1 MTKQCEMIQKAQ
13 DNNDRK
19 PAAMYEHVSIVC
31 CLTCISTRGWPKTTM
46 SACARVIATLNRLG
60 FLKKPTVGSDAP
72 PGGIKTEPLGALP
85 PGGRSAGLDRTVE
98 MKMMRASCPWKS
110 STVPTRTAAS
120 SRARSNRRSFFTC
133 TQHQALLS
141 SAAEHSCA
149 KARLACTLCHGCGRR
164 SLASCMLWA
173 LQ

>member
-1 MTKQCEMIQKAQ
+1 MF
-13 DNNDRK
+13 
-19 PAAMYEHVSIVC
+19 PLLL

-72 PGGIKTEPLGALP
+72 PGGWKSEPLGGLP
-85 PGGRSAGLDRTVE
+85 ARGRSAGLDRTVD

-133 TQHQALLS
+133 AQHQALLS
-141 SAAEHSCA
+141 SGAERSCD
-149 KARLACTLCHGCGRR
+149 KARLACVSYHIYGLQ
-164 SLASCMLWA
+164 SLASCMLGTS
-173 LQ
+173 Q